1 MRMKYI
7 KFLLIAVAA
16 FIPLM
21 LKAKINVGIEVMPQL
36 SSRLSWSAGVNLEI
50 PVTDKLYLSSGAFYS
65 SRHRYGESLWTTYEY
80 TPEGEVPVSYEK
92 ASIDVHGDYI
102 HIPFLIGYKGYTR
115 PNYTIKVA
123 GGFYY
128 AYLLG
133 GKSKIKMDDNGNV
146 SEMSKP
152 SFITAIDHRSDFGLC
167 VEAKCLLYRHYQIG
181 INVQHG
187 LRKIYQG
194 FDMPGIHDQY
204 MNHRLSPGVQFH
216 QSVGLSLGYLF

>member
-1 MRMKYI
+1 MKGI
-7 KFLLIAVAA
+7 RLLLIAIAMNIS
-16 FIPLM
+16 FILE
-21 LKAKINVGIEVMPQL
+21 AKINVGIEVMPQL
-36 SSRLSWSAGVNLEI
+36 TSRLSWNAGVNIDI

-65 SRHRYGESLWTTYEY
+65 SRHRYDESLWETYEY
-80 TPEGEVPVSYEK
+80 TPDVYVPISYEK

-115 PNYTIKVA
+115 PNYTIRVA
-123 GGFYY
+123 SGFYY

-133 GKSKIKMDDNGNV
+133 GKSKIKMDDNGNISEV
-146 SEMSKP
+146 SMP
-152 SFITAIDHRSDFGLC
+152 SIITAIDHRSDFGLC

-194 FDMPGIHDQY
+194 FDMPGGGISDPY
-204 MNHRLSPGVQFH
+204 LNHRLVPGVQFH
-216 QSVGLSLGYLF
+216 QSIGLSFGYLF